1 MKLTKQAIKTALDK
15 WNRAWAE
22 YDLDGVVE
30 LFDDDILFD
39 NWTGGQARGK
49 TAVFKAWEPWFKN
62 NGGFVF
68 TEEDT
73 FIDEENQKVL
83 FQWRLDWP
91 SMEKGFEGRPEVR
104 RGVDVMTFENGK
116 ITKKLTYCKTTLEI
130 AGERVRLG
138 P

>member
-1 MKLTKQAIKTALDK
+1 MKLTKQEIKTALDK

-22 YDLDGVVE
+22 YDLSGVVD
-30 LFDDDILFD
+30 LFDDNILFD

-49 TAVFKAWEPWFKN
+49 KAVYDAWDPWFKN
-62 NGGFVF
+62 NGGFMF

-91 SMEKGFEGRPEVR
+91 SMEKGFEGKPEVR

-116 ITKKLTYCKTTLEI
+116 ITKKLTYSKTTIEI
-130 AGERVRLG
+130 DGERVRLG